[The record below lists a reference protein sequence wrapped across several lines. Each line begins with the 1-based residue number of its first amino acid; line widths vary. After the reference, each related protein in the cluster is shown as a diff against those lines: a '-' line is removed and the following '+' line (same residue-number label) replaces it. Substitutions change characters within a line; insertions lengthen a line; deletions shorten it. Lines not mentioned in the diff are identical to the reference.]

1 MTQHPPNGGRIAW
14 IGKAI
19 AIRLRF
25 PILLALALLA
35 ASQWDLLRAYWAKL
49 ATGWGAASASQAVS
63 ADTEYF
69 CPMDPGVLSD
79 WPSKC
84 PVCNMALVRRKKGDT
99 TPLPEGVIARMQF
112 SPYRIQLAG
121 IGTVPVAYRPL
132 ASEAAGPARAVEGK
146 KGPEW
151 VVDLFAREAAGIVP
165 GRSARLIDASGREYE
180 AEVADIEEEG
190 IRARARLD
198 LADPDHS
205 PAPGT
210 SLRGVIEV
218 PMASLEPFR
227 SLPSDPPALRPKE
240 PRRLYRCPDHSD
252 VVRDKPGTCPQD
264 RGKLVPLEMAANQ
277 RIRWWCPMHPGVVA
291 DEPGKSC
298 EQCKGMIL
306 VPRVIS
312 YRPSGQVLAVPES
325 AVVDTGSRRVVYVER
340 MPGMFDGVEVT
351 LGPRCGP
358 AYPVVAGLEPGQRV
372 VSAGAFLVD
381 AEARLDPNAA
391 AGYFGAS
398 RSVEAKAAAAGPAG
412 DAPSLSAEDKAL
424 IARQKICPVTGMDLG
439 SMGAPSRMVVRGR
452 TVFLCCEG
460 CQPMVED
467 DPDTFLA
474 KIPAEPAAAEAVPS
488 PAP

>member
-1 MTQHPPNGGRIAW
+1 MTNRPRRIAW
-14 IGKAI
+14 IGRAL

-25 PILLALALLA
+25 PILLGLALLA
-35 ASQWDLLRAYWAKL
+35 VSQWDLLRAYWAKL
-49 ATGWGAASASQAVS
+49 MSGGAAAAQAVS

-84 PVCNMALVRRKKGDT
+84 PVCNMALVRRKKGDA

-112 SPYRIQLAG
+112 SPYRVQLAG
-121 IGTVPVAYRPL
+121 IGTVPVDYRSL
-132 ASEAAGPARAVEGK
+132 MRETRGPARMIEGK
-146 KGPEW
+146 DSPAW
-151 VVDLFAREAAGIVP
+151 LVDLFAREAEGIVP
-165 GRSARLIDASGREYE
+165 GRSARLVDPAGREYD
-180 AEVADIEEEG
+180 AEVADIEIEG
-190 IRARARLD
+190 VHARARLL
-198 LADPDHS
+198 LADAEQP

-218 PMASLEPFR
+218 PVASLEPFR
-227 SLPSDPPALRPKE
+227 SLPSDPPKLRPKE
-240 PRRLYRCPDHSD
+240 LRRLYRCPDHPEI
-252 VVRDKPGTCPQD
+252 VRDRTGTCPHD
-264 RGKLVPLEMAANQ
+264 RGKLIPQELAENQ
-277 RIRWWCPMHPGVVA
+277 RVRWWCPMHPDVVA

-298 EQCKGMIL
+298 EACNGMIL

-312 YRPSGQVLAVPES
+312 YRPPGQVLTIPEAS
-325 AVVDTGSRRVVYVER
+325 VVDTGARRVVYVER

-358 AYPVVAGLEPGQRV
+358 AYPVIAGLEPGQRV
-372 VSAGAFLVD
+372 VSSGAFLVD

-398 RSVEAKAAAAGPAG
+398 RSVEAKAALSAPPD
-412 DAPSLSAEDKAL
+412 DAPPLSAEDKAK
-424 IARQKICPVTGMDLG
+424 IAHQKICPVTGMDLG
-439 SMGAPSRMVVRGR
+439 SMGAPARMVIRGR

-467 DPDTFLA
+467 DPDTYLA
-474 KIPAEPAAAEAVPS
+474 KIPAEPTATPR
-488 PAP
+488 PRP